1 MFRSLKIPYEAV
13 LGFSLGEWAALVAS
27 GAAAEEVVLELIG
40 KRAEAM
46 QSAVPAGEGGMAVV
60 LGKDA
65 DFVSALCREIGGVS
79 PSNYNC
85 PSNITVAGTAASVDH
100 LLEIAAEQGIMASK
114 VAVSIPSHCSLM
126 EPAVQK
132 LGPLIEA
139 AALRSPQVDLVMNAT
154 GRSAVDVTEI
164 KENLI
169 RQLSQ
174 QVLFQQSIEYL
185 LEKEFDTFVE
195 IGPGKALSGMVK
207 RTAKQAGKKVQIL
220 QLNSV
225 ESVEKIRIIL

>member
-1 MFRSLKIPYEAV
+1 
-13 LGFSLGEWAALVAS
+13 
-27 GAAAEEVVLELIG
+27 
-40 KRAEAM
+40 
-46 QSAVPAGEGGMAVV
+46 
-60 LGKDA
+60 
-65 DFVSALCREIGGVS
+65 
-79 PSNYNC
+79 
-85 PSNITVAGTAASVDH
+85 
-100 LLEIAAEQGIMASK
+100 
-114 VAVSIPSHCSLM
+114 
-126 EPAVQK
+126 
-132 LGPLIEA
+132 
-139 AALRSPQVDLVMNAT
+139 MNAT